1 MDNGEPVVSDIKN
14 INYKTIKISISH
26 EDEYAIAFSLLE
38 K

>member
-1 MDNGEPVVSDIKN
+1 MDDGEPVVSDIIN

-26 EDEYAIAFSLLE
+26 ENEYAIAFSLLE